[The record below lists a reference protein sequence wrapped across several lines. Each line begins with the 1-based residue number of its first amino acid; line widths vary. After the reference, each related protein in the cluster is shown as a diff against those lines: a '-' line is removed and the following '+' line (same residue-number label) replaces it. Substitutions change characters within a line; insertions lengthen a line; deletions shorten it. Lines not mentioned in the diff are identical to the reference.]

1 MLFWDEKS
9 LEGFKQRSVCHHFY
23 EFTLTAGNKLRE
35 VKNRRET
42 NQEAISVTEAREDE
56 GLYQSRSSGSGK
68 KWLDSGHISSHL
80 FRKYCLYCSWGSQGK
95 NAEVIGHS
103 LLQWT
108 TFCQNSPP
116 WLEKEMETHSSI
128 LAWKIPWTEEP
139 GRLQS
144 IGSQRVRQDWSDLAC
159 THSIFTFQ
167 GGAVVKNLPASAGD
181 SDSIPGPGK
190 IPWSRIWQPTLVF
203 LPGEFYGQR
212 TLTGCSPWG
221 SQRVGHSWVTEH
233 SEHPPPQPVCLGWP
247 YSAWLRVSLC

>member
-1 MLFWDEKS
+1 MKAEVAKNQDIWRLLFWDEKS
-9 LEGFKQRSVCHHFY
+9 LEGFEQRSVCHHFY

-35 VKNRRET
+35 VKRRET

-68 KWLDSGHISSHL
+68 KWLDSGHITSYF
-80 FRKYCLYCSWGSQGK
+80 FRKYCPYCSWGSQGK

-144 IGSQRVRQDWSDLAC
+144 MGTQRVWHNWA
-159 THSIFTFQ
+159 TKHST
-167 GGAVVKNLPASAGD
+167 
-181 SDSIPGPGK
+181 
-190 IPWSRIWQPTLVF
+190 
-203 LPGEFYGQR
+203 
-212 TLTGCSPWG
+212 
-221 SQRVGHSWVTEH
+221 
-233 SEHPPPQPVCLGWP
+233 
-247 YSAWLRVSLC
+247 